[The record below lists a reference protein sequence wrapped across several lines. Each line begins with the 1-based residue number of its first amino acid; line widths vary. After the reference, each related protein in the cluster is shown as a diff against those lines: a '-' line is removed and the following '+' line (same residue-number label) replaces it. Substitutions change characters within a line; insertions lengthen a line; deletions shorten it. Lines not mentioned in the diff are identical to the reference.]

1 MPDTHVT
8 VTDHPGAVPGGAV
21 ASAADTTA
29 VLAAL
34 REILPA
40 LRDRAAKTEQARR
53 IPVESI
59 DELTETGVLRLLQ
72 PRRHGGYEA
81 HPTEFYTAVTE
92 LAAACGSTG
101 WVAAVLGISPWNL
114 ALFDTAAQ
122 DEVWGGD
129 QNARLCSSYALT
141 GTATPVEGGY
151 RLSGRWGFA
160 SGCDHAQWVLLGAR
174 VMDGDTAAGSCT
186 FLVPAADYTVL
197 DVWQAVGLR
206 GTGSNDLVVEDVFV
220 PDHRVLDSGSVGKCE
235 TPGNAVNDGPLYRIP
250 FGCVHTSAITAAI
263 IGMARG
269 GYHAHLD
276 QQRDRIRVAL
286 PGDATKDSG
295 FTGSAFR
302 GDPATLTRIAE
313 ASAELDAA
321 WVLLTHNIGRLYDL
335 AATGAPITPPERL
348 RLRRDQV
355 RGTERAVYAVDRLF
369 ENSGGRALR
378 PDSVIQRCWRDAHA
392 GRAHAANDPERV
404 YRMFGSAELAAAQ
417 PVPQTA
423 RRDSGRSE
431 SAPDGAGQESVMVAP
446 VPGVTRTNPA
456 TTEAIPGAKAV
467 SAADAA
473 SGAEARRS

>member
-1 MPDTHVT
+1 MSDTHAG
-8 VTDHPGAVPGGAV
+8 VTDHPATVPGVAA
-21 ASAADTTA
+21 ASAADSATVLTALRA
-29 VLAAL
+29 VLPTL
-34 REILPA
+34 RE
-40 LRDRAAKTEQARR
+40 RAAGTEQARR

-59 DELTETGVLRLLQ
+59 DELTDTGILRLLQ
-72 PRRHGGYEA
+72 PRRHGGYET
-81 HPTEFYTAVTE
+81 HPAEFYTAVAE
-92 LAAACGSTG
+92 VAEACGSTG

-114 ALFDTAAQ
+114 ALFDAAAQ
-122 DEVWGGD
+122 DEVWGSD
-129 QNARLCSSYALT
+129 RDARLCSSYALT

-160 SGCDHAQWVLLGAR
+160 SGCDHAQWALLGAR
-174 VMDGDTAAGSCT
+174 VMDGDTAADSCT
-186 FLVPAADYTVL
+186 FLVPAADYTVV

-206 GTGSNDLVVEDVFV
+206 GTGSNDIVVDDVFV
-220 PDHRVLDSGSVGKCE
+220 PAYRVLDSGSVGTCE

-302 GDPATLTRIAE
+302 EDPATLTRIAE
-313 ASAELDAA
+313 AAGELDAA
-321 WVLLTHNIGRLYDL
+321 WVLLTHNIDRLYHL
-335 AATGAPITPPERL
+335 ATTGAPIPPPERL

-355 RGTERAVYAVDRLF
+355 RGTERAVYAMDRLF

-404 YRMFGSAELAAAQ
+404 YRMFGSAELGAAR
-417 PVPQTA
+417 P
-423 RRDSGRSE
+423 
-431 SAPDGAGQESVMVAP
+431 AP
-446 VPGVTRTNPA
+446 T
-456 TTEAIPGAKAV
+456 AV
-467 SAADAA
+467 SSADAA
-473 SGAEARRS
+473 SGAKARRS